1 MSADYMAEKVY
12 QTEYFSN
19 AAAIWLRNDMLN
31 MQIGEVKLIDT
42 LTPSQKYC
50 IEQSVYQYNL
60 KEHIVKDKFGP
71 LTRNSLTLPTQ

>member
-1 MSADYMAEKVY
+1 MAEKVY

-31 MQIGEVKLIDT
+31 MQIGDVKLLDT

-60 KEHIVKDKFGP
+60 KEPIVLDKFGP
-71 LTRNSLTLPTQ
+71 LTRNSLSLPTQ